1 MKKLI
6 FLCLTVFFLTSLA
19 SADDVIKREFDISKG
34 GKLILETEIGG
45 DIYVKGGDENK
56 VVVKAEVIRMD
67 ESDYDMDFDDGSGTL
82 SITVEKNGRW
92 RNHDRGE
99 IDFSIKVPNEF
110 DIEIETA
117 AGPVVVEDVKGSVSG
132 KTNGGSLDFYG
143 IDGDIVFRTMG
154 GSIEAK
160 RINGHLDLKTMGGS
174 VTVTDSK
181 ADGKV
186 STMGGSIMIEDVDG
200 DLDGSTMGGSVTYRN
215 VTGRS
220 STSQQNPLEIST
232 MGGSIEVD
240 EAPGGANLE
249 TKGGS
254 IEVNRAGNFVEAETM
269 GGSITIRDVDGWVDA
284 STKGGSVEV
293 RMTGDPDK
301 GKRDVFLSSNGGDID
316 LTVPPGL
323 SMDFDIEL
331 AYTKDSDRDYD
342 IYSDFDLKKKRTED
356 WEGYWGSKRKFIYG
370 SGQHEDGKN
379 KIKIT
384 TVNGDIYIRK
394 GQN

>member
-1 MKKLI
+1 MVA
-6 FLCLTVFFLTSLA
+6 FLASTA
-19 SADDVIKREFDISKG
+19 SADDIIKREFEISKG
-34 GKLILETEIGG
+34 GRLVLETEIGG
-45 DIYVKGGDENK
+45 DIYVKGSDENA
-56 VVVKAEVIRMD
+56 VVVKAEIIRMD
-67 ESDYDMDFDDGSGTL
+67 ESDYDMDFDQDSGTL
-82 SITVEKNGRW
+82 SITVEKKGRW
-92 RNHDRGE
+92 WKRDRGE
-99 IDFSIKVPNEF
+99 IDFSIKIPNEF
-110 DIEIETA
+110 DIEIKTA
-117 AGPVVVEDVKGSVSG
+117 AGPVVVEDVKGDVSG

-143 IDGDIVFRTMG
+143 IDGDIDFRTMG

-160 RINGHLDLKTMGGS
+160 KINGNLNLKTMGGS
-174 VTVTDSK
+174 VTVSDSK

-186 STMGGSIMIEDVDG
+186 STMGGSILIEDVDG

-220 STSQQNPLEIST
+220 STSQQDPLVIST

-240 EAPGGANLE
+240 GAPGGASLE

-254 IEVNRAGNFVEAETM
+254 IEVNRAGNFVDAETM
-269 GGSITIRDVDGWVDA
+269 GGSITIREVDGWVDA

-293 RMTGDPDK
+293 RMIGDPDK

-331 AYTKDSDRDYD
+331 AYTRDSDRDYD
-342 IYSDFDLKKKRTED
+342 IYSDFDIKKKRTED

-370 SGQHEDGKN
+370 SGRHEDGKN